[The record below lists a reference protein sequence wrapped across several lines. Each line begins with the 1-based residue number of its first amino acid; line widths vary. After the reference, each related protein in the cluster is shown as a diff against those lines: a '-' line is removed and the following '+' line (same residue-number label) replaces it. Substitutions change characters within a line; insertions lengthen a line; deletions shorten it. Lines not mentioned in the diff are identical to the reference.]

1 MNIKERLPLTI
12 IGIIFITVVITYLII
27 SGPANQNGGT
37 LPIKKPAE
45 NITPVSVNFTLNLM
59 GFPPEIQGEILT
71 LSDTYSIDPE
81 YWGFDPFNN
90 EIDLLE
96 RDIPNKSSYK
106 DLSGKKIGNYSIH
119 IFNRT
124 ELEITR
130 SEVQD
135 YLFQFFHTSD
145 YQISNSITTFDMDGR
160 PYVDVECEKFTP
172 ENKRLENTTYKGWRI
187 HVYVCC
193 GVPSI
198 TITPKYST
206 LNREMNT

>member
-1 MNIKERLPLTI
+1 MNIKERLPLI
-12 IGIIFITVVITYLII
+12 ITGIIFIVVVIIYLLI
-27 SGPANQNGGT
+27 SGQANQNGGT
-37 LPIKKPAE
+37 IPIEKPAE
-45 NITPVSVNFTLNLM
+45 NITPVSVNITLSMM

-71 LSDTYSIDPE
+71 LSDTYSINPE
-81 YWGFDPFNN
+81 YWGFDPVNK
-90 EIDLLE
+90 EINLLE
-96 RDIPNKSSYK
+96 QDLPNTSAYK

-135 YLFQFFHTSD
+135 YLFPFFHTPD
-145 YQISNSITTFDMDGR
+145 YQISNSITTLDMDGR
-160 PYVDVECEKFTP
+160 PYVDVECEKLTP

-193 GVPSI
+193 GVPGI
-198 TITPKYST
+198 AVTP
-206 LNREMNT
+206 